1 MIQTSS
7 VTGPCLDSAN
17 LVPHCYDCPVGR
29 SLFLLLLVAAV
40 ADARTVT
47 VRLNRTRIVSLHLED
62 YVSAVV
68 AGEGN
73 TLPREAKLALAVA
86 ARSYATY
93 NMGRHRRE
101 GFDFCDTTH
110 CQDLR
115 MAAVNEQ
122 SQDVAATTES
132 EFLWFEGT
140 VANALYSLHCG
151 GQTEALPGTP
161 YLRAQPDTFCTA
173 RGRRPWKAELTGV
186 SDVSILDKSPTGRVR
201 TLKIDGRI
209 VPWDGIEGAVSS
221 LFTVRGRILEG
232 YGAGHGMGLC
242 QIGAAERARAGQT
255 YRQILSFYYPGAK
268 VGVTP
273 QGLAWTR
280 LRSER
285 WELWTVN
292 PSIDGAV
299 LRIAERALKE
309 AEQRTGWTLEGS
321 GRLRVYP
328 TVAAFRDASGEP
340 GTIVASTLG
349 RTVRLQP
356 LRPDLEGV
364 LVHEAIH
371 VLVNERARA
380 SMPEWFREGVALW
393 LDNQEP
399 PRSAQYAEWR
409 KKVKVLAVQHG
420 TKTVL
425 GWVEGRPGAPWT
437 IQRPTIR

>member
-1 MIQTSS
+1 M
-7 VTGPCLDSAN
+7 
-17 LVPHCYDCPVGR
+17 
-29 SLFLLLLVAAV
+29 AALC
-40 ADARTVT
+40 DARTVT
-47 VRLNRTRIVSLHLED
+47 VRLARSRVVSLHLED

-73 TLPREAKLALAVA
+73 TLPREARLALAVA
-86 ARSYATY
+86 ARSYAIF

-122 SQDVAATTES
+122 SQDAAAVTEA

-140 VANALYSLHCG
+140 VANAVYSLHCG
-151 GQTEALPGTP
+151 GQTESMPGTP

-186 SDVSILDKSPTGRVR
+186 QEVSIFEKSATGRVR
-201 TLKIDGRI
+201 TLKVDGRI
-209 VPWDGIEGAVSS
+209 VAWDSIEGAVSS
-221 LFTVRGRILEG
+221 LFTVRGRMLEG

-255 YRQILSFYYPGAK
+255 YREILSFYYPGAR

-280 LRSER
+280 LRSEK

-292 PSIDGAV
+292 PGVDGAV
-299 LRIAERALKE
+299 LRMADRALQE
-309 AEQRTGWTLEGS
+309 AEQRTGWTLQAT

-328 TVAAFRDASGEP
+328 TVGAFRDASGEP
-340 GTIVASTLG
+340 GTVVASTLG
-349 RTVRLQP
+349 RTVRMQP
-356 LRPDLEGV
+356 LRPDVEGV

-371 VLVNERARA
+371 VLVNERARG
-380 SMPEWFREGVALW
+380 SMPEWVREGVALW

-399 PRSAQYAEWR
+399 ARSAEYSAWR
-409 KKVKVLAVQHG
+409 QKVKALAAQHG
-420 TKTVL
+420 AKTVL
-425 GWVEGRPGAPWT
+425 GWVEGRPGAPWRA
-437 IQRPTIR
+437 QRRSNALRMR

>member
-1 MIQTSS
+1 M
-7 VTGPCLDSAN
+7 
-17 LVPHCYDCPVGR
+17 GR
-29 SLFLLLLVAAV
+29 SIWILLLLATLSDAQTVA
-40 ADARTVT
+40 
-47 VRLNRTRIVSLHLED
+47 VRLARSRIISLHLED

-86 ARSYATY
+86 ARSYAVF

-115 MAAVNEQ
+115 MAAVNER
-122 SQDVAATTES
+122 SQEVAASTES

-140 VANALYSLHCG
+140 VANAVYSLHCG
-151 GQTEALPGTP
+151 GRTEAMAGTP

-173 RGRRPWKAELTGV
+173 RGRHPWKAELTGIQ
-186 SDVSILDKSPTGRVR
+186 DVSILDKSPTGRVR

-209 VPWDGIEGAVSS
+209 VPWDSIEGAVSS
-221 LFTVRGRILEG
+221 LFTVRGRVLEG

-255 YRQILSFYYPGAK
+255 YREILSFYYPGAR

-273 QGLAWTR
+273 QGLTWTR
-280 LRSER
+280 LRSEK

-292 PSIDGAV
+292 PSVDGAV
-299 LRIAERALKE
+299 LRMADRALKE
-309 AEQRTGWTLEGS
+309 AEQRTGWALQST

-340 GTIVASTLG
+340 GNVAASTLG
-349 RTVRLQP
+349 QTVRMQP
-356 LRPDLEGV
+356 LRPDFEGV

-380 SMPEWFREGVALW
+380 PMPEWFREGIALW

-399 PRSAQYAEWR
+399 ARSAEYAEWR
-409 KKVKVLAVQHG
+409 RKVKALAAEHG

-425 GWVEGRPGAPWT
+425 GWVEGRSGAPWAAP
-437 IQRPTIR
+437 RR